1 MIKAMVD
8 TNVLLDYLVRREP
21 FFAPARKLM
30 VFANMGDYELWMSS
44 SQVTDLSYLLS
55 GGRRS
60 EQMAAKKAIMKLRR
74 IVNVCSVG
82 AEEVDRALESPWSD
96 FEDALV
102 HQAAMGFGARCIIT
116 RNQADFTMSAIPT
129 FDCTEFFE
137 WFEEKERIHFEEV
150 AF

>member
-1 MIKAMVD
+1 MIKALVD
-8 TNVLLDYLVRREP
+8 TNVLLDYLAGREP
-21 FFAPARKLM
+21 FYASARKLM

-44 SQVTDLSYLLS
+44 SQVTDLFYLLS

-60 EQMAAKKAIMKLRR
+60 KQMAVKKAIMELRD
-74 IVNVCSVG
+74 IVNVCSIGV
-82 AEEVDRALESPWSD
+82 EEVDRALESPWSD

-102 HQAAMGFGARCIIT
+102 HQVAMSFGARCIIT

-137 WFEEKERIHFEEV
+137 WIEEKERIHFEEV
-150 AF
+150 VL

>member
-1 MIKAMVD
+1 
-8 TNVLLDYLVRREP
+8 
-21 FFAPARKLM
+21 M

-82 AEEVDRALESPWSD
+82 VEEVDRALESPWSD

>member
-8 TNVLLDYLVRREP
+8 TNVLLDYLARREP
-21 FFAPARKLM
+21 FYAPARKLM
-30 VFANMGDYELWMSS
+30 VFANMGDYDLWMSS

-60 EQMAAKKAIMKLRR
+60 EQMTANKAIMKLRG

-82 AEEVDRALESPWSD
+82 VEEVDRALESPWSD
-96 FEDALV
+96 FENALV
-102 HQAAMGFGARCIIT
+102 HQAAMSFGARCIIT
-116 RNQADFTMSAIPT
+116 RDQADFTMSAIPT